1 MGCGASKAQVSAE
14 EGVIDVVEEHEGDG
28 HDDQIGAES
37 NGLQHDL
44 ELADLDRSSVNFTQ
58 GDGRCI
64 QGWINCLLT
73 LSHIAGVAKTVPWG
87 KNNAIQ
93 EFFK

>member
-28 HDDQIGAES
+28 HDDQIGAEA
-37 NGLQHDL
+37 NGLQPDL

-64 QGWINCLLT
+64 QGWINCLFT
-73 LSHIAGVAKTVPWG
+73 LPHISGVANTVPWG
-87 KNNAIQ
+87 KNAI
-93 EFFK
+93 